1 MAHQFIALFFTEL
14 KITVELQSHYT
25 EVLLITTTVI
35 LWILMPKLPSSKGH
49 HCGWWAHIHL
59 KTS

>member
-1 MAHQFIALFFTEL
+1 MAHRFIALLFTEL

-35 LWILMPKLPSSKGH
+35 FVDTNAQAALIKRASLWLVGTYTPQN
-49 HCGWWAHIHL
+49 
-59 KTS
+59 